1 MKRDNKVRQE
11 NALAFAETLRPTPE
25 AFTGQGETQRAMVDA
40 LNQSGV
46 KTRKGNQWNLNQLQ
60 AVLKRLGLKTQRAKA
75 A

>member
-11 NALAFAETLRPTPE
+11 NALAFAETLRPTRE

-60 AVLKRLGLKTQRAKA
+60 AVLKRLGLKTQRTK
-75 A
+75 